1 MIRPT
6 SITNPIPTPDYAL
19 DILAPDGCDP
29 RDYPESP
36 PSVIVTAH
44 NLASLGLHPDNA
56 LRFSGYPHLQTQLDI
71 AAQYAR
77 IAEYAQSQVHQNLDR
92 TGWLGVIEAI
102 GPLQAPYLNP
112 VLQFLGPLPMIE

>member
-1 MIRPT
+1 MTIPASIRDPMPE
-6 SITNPIPTPDYAL
+6 SSL
-19 DILAPDGCDP
+19 RILAAEGCDP
-29 RDYPESP
+29 RDDPESP

-44 NLASLGLHPDNA
+44 NLASLGLHPENA
-56 LRFSGYPHLQTQLDI
+56 LRFTGDPHLQAQLEI

-77 IAEYAQSQVHQNLDR
+77 VAEYAQSQVHQNLDR

-112 VLQFLGPLPMIE
+112 VLQFLGPLPMS

>member
-1 MIRPT
+1 M
-6 SITNPIPTPDYAL
+6 SESCL
-19 DILAPDGCDP
+19 DILAAEGCDP
-29 RDYPESP
+29 RDDDESP
-36 PSVIVTAH
+36 PSLVITAS

-56 LRFSGYPHLQTQLDI
+56 LRFTGYPHLQTQLDI

-77 IAEYAQSQVHQNLDR
+77 IAEYAQSQVHQNCDR

-112 VLQFLGPLPMIE
+112 VLHFLGSLPKS